1 MDCYKE
7 EEEEEGWKSL
17 LANGTLLR
25 KMEVSEVL
33 LYFKVVCIRLVGW
46 LSEWMSNG
54 HNNFII

>member
-1 MDCYKE
+1 MDCCK
-7 EEEEEGWKSL
+7 EEEGWKSL
-17 LANGTLLR
+17 LAKGTLLT

-33 LYFKVVCIRLVGW
+33 LYFGSVCIRLVGW